1 MELLIVRHGPAG
13 EREAWRAHGR
23 PDIERPL
30 TKDGKRKARAAA
42 RGLARVIEG
51 IDLVATSPWTRAA
64 QTAELLAETFDAKLT
79 EFPEL
84 IPDRDFENLLTRL
97 KTLRER
103 RVALVGHEP
112 HLSRFVS
119 WLLTG
124 RDHSILRL
132 KKSQALL
139 LDLKTL
145 APGAAE
151 LVWSLPPRQLRALAR

>member
-13 EREAWRAHGR
+13 ERETWRARGR
-23 PDIERPL
+23 SDTERPL
-30 TKDGKRKARAAA
+30 TKDGRRKARAAA
-42 RGLARVIEG
+42 LGLARVLDG
-51 IDLVATSPWTRAA
+51 VDLVATSPWTRAA
-64 QTAELLAETFDAKLT
+64 QTAELLAEAFGAKAA

-84 IPDRDFENLLTRL
+84 IPDRRFEDLLARL

-124 RDHSILRL
+124 RDHSLLRL

-139 LDLKTL
+139 LELKIP